1 MPQMNKP
8 CFFKGQLVYIKSD
21 ALGRLFTV
29 TSDSRDDGT
38 TWCQCPMTG
47 LVVALDTG
55 NLELAPRCPER
66 LLAEACDEERKASHA
81 VGCWLLVVG
90 AVVAV
95 GVACYLSK

>member
-1 MPQMNKP
+1 MKP
-8 CFFKGQLVYIKSD
+8 VTCFFKDQLVYIKSD
-21 ALGRLFTV
+21 TLGRLFTV

-38 TWCQCPMTG
+38 TWCMCQMTG

-66 LLAEACDEERKASHA
+66 LLAEAHDEERQASHA